1 MTRTTQASQGSKP
14 WRLDNLPIYSV
25 CEILRIPHTPRKE
38 PLYYRLSKILE
49 NYGKNR
55 LL

>member
-25 CEILRIPHTPRKE
+25 CEKSEIFNLKLKKYDSTTYKTE
-38 PLYYRLSKILE
+38 YRPGYKGVL
-49 NYGKNR
+49 
-55 LL
+55 